1 MSKNRSMPDVSGLV
15 NGPQAQKI
23 RNLRDAVKANFSEGN
38 GAETVGVIAS
48 ELLETKECVGEML
61 NGWKEFTQAQA
72 GIRTQVQCLEQMV
85 AKLDSQGGSFHAESG
100 PSIGTRAMDSLR
112 EDPAFAAAAEAVGR
126 GMKPSQFAAR
136 INLDG
141 SIKAALT
148 NEGRGREGD
157 TGIPGQS
164 DHRGLVGPVQRPL
177 RLLDVLPSRPTNRD
191 SVEFIQITATGDAA
205 EQINEGDE
213 KTELEMA
220 GTAQIA
226 NIVTIAAWTSASRQ
240 VLADQA
246 ALAQQVDRVI
256 RHKVLSRLEH
266 QIING
271 PGGEGRINGLLNQAT
286 AMVPA
291 IGETPADRIGESLVT
306 LANNGYQPGLVIMNP
321 LDWFRLQI
329 TRKNTTDE
337 EYVFGSPTAPATP
350 SLWNTPIVRT
360 PSMPAGQALTLD
372 TGFVT
377 VLDRE
382 QMTVMASN
390 THADF
395 FIRNLVAIL
404 GEMRAG
410 LEVLNTDAVHKFD
423 LTD

>member
-1 MSKNRSMPDVSGLV
+1 MPDVSHLV
-15 NGPQAQKI
+15 NGPQAHKVREI
-23 RNLRDAVKANFSEGN
+23 RDAVQAQFSAGH
-38 GAETVGVIAS
+38 GAETVSVIAS
-48 ELLETKECVGEML
+48 ELAETKEVVGEML
-61 NGWKEFTQAQA
+61 NGWKDFTQSQA
-72 GIRTQVQCLEQMV
+72 GVQANLRQLEQMV
-85 AKLDSQGGSFHAESG
+85 AKLDNEGGSYHAAAG

-112 EDPAFAAAAEAVGR
+112 EDPAFTAAAEAVGR

-164 DHRGLVGPVQRPL
+164 DHRGHVGPVQRPL
-177 RLLDVLPSRPTNRD
+177 RLLDVLPSRPTTRD
-191 SVEFIQITATGDAA
+191 SVEFIQIGATGDAA
-205 EQINEGDE
+205 EQIREGDE
-213 KTELEMA
+213 KAELEID
-220 GTAQIA
+220 GTAQTA
-226 NIVTIAAWTSASRQ
+226 NIVTIAAWTSASKQ
-240 VLADQA
+240 VLADHA

-271 PGGEGRINGLLNQAT
+271 PGGDGRINGLLNQAT
-286 AMVPA
+286 VMVPA
-291 IGETPADRIGESLVT
+291 IGDTPADRIGESLVT
-306 LANNGYQPGLVIMNP
+306 LANGGYQPGLIVMNP
-321 LDWFRLQI
+321 MDWYRLQI
-329 TRKNTTDE
+329 TRKNATDE
-337 EYVFGSPTAPATP
+337 EYVFGSPTAPAAP

-360 PSMPAGQALTLD
+360 PSMPAGQVLTLD

-410 LEVLNTDAVHKFD
+410 LEVLDPGAVHKFD
-423 LTD
+423 LTE

>member
-1 MSKNRSMPDVSGLV
+1 MSHLV
-15 NGPQAQKI
+15 NGPQSQDI
-23 RNLRDAVKANFSEGN
+23 RNMRDAIQTEFAAGR

-48 ELLETKECVGEML
+48 SLAETKEVVGEML
-61 NGWKEFTQAQA
+61 NGWKDFTQSQA
-72 GIRTQVQCLEQMV
+72 GLRTQLQVLEQHV
-85 AKLDSQGGSFHAESG
+85 AKLDTEGGSYHSDAG

-177 RLLDVLPSRPTNRD
+177 RLLDVLPSRPTTRD
-191 SVEFIQITATGDAA
+191 SVEFIQISATGDAA
-205 EQINEGDE
+205 EQIEEGDE
-213 KTELEMA
+213 KAELEVA

-256 RHKVLSRLEH
+256 RHKVLTRLEH

-271 PGGEGRINGLLNQAT
+271 PGGDGRINGLLNQAT
-286 AMVPA
+286 VMAPA

-306 LANNGYQPGLVIMNP
+306 LANNGYQPGLIVMNP
-321 LDWFRLQI
+321 MDWYRLQI
-329 TRKNTTDE
+329 TRKNATDE
-337 EYVFGSPTAPATP
+337 EYVFGSPTAPAAP

-382 QMTVMASN
+382 QLTVMASN

-410 LEVLNTDAVHKFD
+410 LEVLDTDAVHKFD

>member
-1 MSKNRSMPDVSGLV
+1 MPDMSHLV
-15 NGPQAQKI
+15 NSSAAQKF
-23 RNLRDAVKANFSEGN
+23 RNMREAVQSAFNEGD
-38 GAETVGVIAS
+38 GVETVGVIAA
-48 ELLETKECVGEML
+48 ELEETKACVREML
-61 NGWKEFTQAQA
+61 NGWKDFTQAQA
-72 GIRTQVQCLEQMV
+72 GIRTQIQCLEQMV
-85 AKLDSQGGSFHAESG
+85 AKMDTEGGSHYSESG

-141 SIKAALT
+141 SIRAALT
-148 NEGRGREGD
+148 NEGRGRVGD
-157 TGIPGQS
+157 TEIPGQS
-164 DHRGLVGPVQRPL
+164 DHRGLIGPVQRPL

-213 KTELEMA
+213 KAELEMA

-226 NIVTIAAWTSASRQ
+226 NVATVAAWTSASRQ
-240 VLADQA
+240 VLADEA
-246 ALAQQVDRVI
+246 ALAQQIDRVI

-286 AMVPA
+286 TMVPA

-321 LDWFRLQI
+321 LDWYALQI
-329 TRKNTTDE
+329 TRKNATDE
-337 EYVFGSPTAPATP
+337 EYVFGSPTAPAAP

-410 LEVLNTDAVHKFD
+410 LEVLDTDAVHKFD